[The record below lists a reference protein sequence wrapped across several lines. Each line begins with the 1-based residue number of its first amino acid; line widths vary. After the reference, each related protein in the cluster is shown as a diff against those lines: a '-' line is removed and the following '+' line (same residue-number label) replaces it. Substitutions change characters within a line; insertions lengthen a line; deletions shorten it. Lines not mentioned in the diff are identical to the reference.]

1 LQDFGETKDIAH
13 MTEPLS
19 GSYMYET
26 TGVDTHYYTDG
37 DQNLS
42 WTPEGSTIDVSFT
55 FDITLTGGTPKA
67 ADGSGTFHAGVL
79 AVTFLVNDVQLDT
92 DSKPVA
98 GSMLVTSGRF
108 AATVVFGVNTATVQ
122 IGTVSWTVNMATG
135 LVS

>member
-1 LQDFGETKDIAH
+1 
-13 MTEPLS
+13 
-19 GSYMYET
+19 
-26 TGVDTHYYTDG
+26 
-37 DQNLS
+37 
-42 WTPEGSTIDVSFT
+42 
-55 FDITLTGGTPKA
+55 
-67 ADGSGTFHAGVL
+67 
-79 AVTFLVNDVQLDT
+79 VNDVQLDT